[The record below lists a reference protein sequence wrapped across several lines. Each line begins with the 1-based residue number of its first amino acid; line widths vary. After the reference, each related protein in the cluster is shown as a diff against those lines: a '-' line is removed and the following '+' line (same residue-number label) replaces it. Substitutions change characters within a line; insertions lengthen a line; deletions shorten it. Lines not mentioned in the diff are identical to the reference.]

1 MRSSPVAN
9 GRIWIG
15 CSSLLTP
22 SVVAVV
28 TALLMVVAV
37 WAAPAKCPGLSK
49 LLLVVV
55 SWTTL
60 LCYLPVFLPRLLLRL
75 LILPWDVLL
84 DPWGSPLRQHN
95 FICLGLSHLPWR

>member
-49 LLLVVV
+49 LFLVVV

-60 LCYLPVFLPRLLLRL
+60 GSALLSAS
-75 LILPWDVLL
+75 ISATAPAAAPD
-84 DPWGSPLRQHN
+84 SPLGRVVGS
-95 FICLGLSHLPWR
+95 LGVTTASA